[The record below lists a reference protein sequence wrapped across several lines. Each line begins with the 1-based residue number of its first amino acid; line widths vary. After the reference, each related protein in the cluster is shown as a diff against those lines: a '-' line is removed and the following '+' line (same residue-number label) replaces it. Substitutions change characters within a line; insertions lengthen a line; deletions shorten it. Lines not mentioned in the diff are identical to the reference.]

1 MPIDR
6 SIDEVREAGGRQAT
20 VSLSRA
26 LALTFFQVRLSRSLA
41 DSTRPT
47 NQHCY
52 AVWTSADLSGDRQRP
67 QNDSWRATT
76 RRAHYYSTIQS
87 PSSLYHPNPKLTISL
102 PSKSLSLV
110 GCSAHPD
117 RFDRIALA
125 ASLVSQPSLPPSN
138 PPSLHLPPSLD
149 RSSCRDPL
157 PSARGMW
164 VGHRSLVG
172 VFFGRRGI

>member
-76 RRAHYYSTIQS
+76 RRAHHYSTVQS

-102 PSKSLSLV
+102 PSKSSSLLV
-110 GCSAHPD
+110 GCSAHPH

-125 ASLVSQPSLPPSN
+125 ASLVSQPSLH
-138 PPSLHLPPSLD
+138 PSLHLSPSLD
-149 RSSCRDPL
+149 HHVATLFQVPEVCE
-157 PSARGMW
+157 W
-164 VGHRSLVG
+164 VIALWWACFLDGG
-172 VFFGRRGI
+172 G